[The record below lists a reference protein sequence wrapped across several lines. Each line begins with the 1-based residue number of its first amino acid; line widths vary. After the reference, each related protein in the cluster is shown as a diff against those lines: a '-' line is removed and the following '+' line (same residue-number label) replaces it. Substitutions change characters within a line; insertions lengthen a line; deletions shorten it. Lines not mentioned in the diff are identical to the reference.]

1 MLAES
6 FSQILDTLVNLNL
19 FIGQLVNKFGWVS
32 YLILFIVVFCET
44 GLVITPF
51 LPGDSLLFAVGAICA
66 ITKLNLYIVML
77 CLIVA
82 AFTGDQ
88 CNYWIGRKFSKYL
101 IKKNWIKAKNIEKT
115 RGFYKRH
122 GAKTLIIARF
132 LPIVRTFAPFVAG
145 VGKMYY
151 PKYLFVSIVSAI
163 IWVVTVT
170 VCGYFLGNIPII
182 RDYFSIV
189 VFVIII
195 LSIIPGLV
203 IAFWER
209 KKPKI

>member
-1 MLAES
+1 MAEN
-6 FSQILDTLVNLNL
+6 LVNTL
-19 FIGQLVNKFGWVS
+19 S
-32 YLILFIVVFCET
+32 
-44 GLVITPF
+44 
-51 LPGDSLLFAVGAICA
+51 
-66 ITKLNLYIVML
+66 
-77 CLIVA
+77 
-82 AFTGDQ
+82 
-88 CNYWIGRKFSKYL
+88 R
-101 IKKNWIKAKNIEKT
+101 KNWIKAKNIEKT

-203 IAFWER
+203 IAFLGA
-209 KKPKI
+209 KKAKNIACIFFNVFIVNICHVLCYY